1 MIEYLYEQIIRRS
14 HPRFFN
20 VLDGSVF
27 SRASIE
33 LYDDIFA
40 YTQFAN
46 QNLFKKIQKNRIQ
59 KLIKISINNVP
70 FYAERLKNIFSSD
83 NFNEL
88 IPLTRTDLRR
98 GIESGSIFNKKL
110 ISLGLKQYTSGT
122 AGIPLSILVDPNML
136 IRRRALYRR
145 MLRTA
150 GLNKS
155 ITLLRVIDREF
166 LGLEGEGEK
175 FFCRDQEDF
184 LRNKDLFFKKCRER
198 KIILHAIP
206 SILLVIAQQIEKTN
220 PTVDF
225 EAIISHAEHLHSETR
240 KYLEKIFNAPV
251 FDYYASREVISIG
264 NECEIHEG
272 IHINSE
278 FVFIEILDKTDN
290 PAPPDKIGDIAITS
304 LDNEI
309 MPLLRYK
316 IGDRGK
322 WLNGQCACGRTL
334 PRIILEGRD
343 IYSFKLPS
351 GKIGH
356 FFQLT
361 KPLAGL
367 YNKILQF
374 QFTKDSDLH
383 FTLRIVPLSSLIES
397 EKKYI
402 ANYIKKYLG
411 GGAELKIELVKSIE
425 TTSSGKQKSFIDKT
439 NQKGDGENFSGEIRN
454 SNFS

>member
-59 KLIKISINNVP
+59 KLIKISKNNVP

-225 EAIISHAEHLHSETR
+225 EAIISHADHLLSEAR

-251 FDYYASREVISIG
+251 FDYYASREVLSIG

-278 FVFIEILDKTDN
+278 FVFVEILDENNN
-290 PAPPDKIGDIAITS
+290 PTSQDKVGDITITS
-304 LDNEI
+304 FDNEI

-316 IGDRGK
+316 IGDKGR
-322 WLNGQCACGRTL
+322 WLNKQCICGRTL
-334 PRIILEGRD
+334 PRIIFEGRD
-343 IYSFKLPS
+343 NYSFELPN
-351 GKIGH
+351 GKMGH
-356 FFQLT
+356 FFQLS
-361 KPLAGL
+361 KPVTELS
-367 YNKILQF
+367 NKILQF
-374 QFTKDSDLH
+374 QFIKNSRLH
-383 FTLRIVPLSSLIES
+383 FTLRIVPLNILTES
-397 EKKYI
+397 EKIYI
-402 ANYIKKYLG
+402 VDSTKKYLG
-411 GGAELKIELVKSIE
+411 ENSEL
-425 TTSSGKQKSFIDKT
+425 QFNYP
-439 NQKGDGENFSGEIRN
+439 NQLAQQVQVNKNHLLITHVRPN
-454 SNFS
+454 